1 MFVCFIKYGI
11 ILRFNVFCPFNNIF
25 PKNSY
30 PKNVCKQFS
39 KLMFRENVDSE
50 KILYFTCLVDFET

>member
-25 PKNSY
+25 PKKSD
-30 PKNVCKQFS
+30 PKNAFKQLS

-50 KILYFTCLVDFET
+50 KIFIFYMLNRF